1 MSADIHANNKRIA
14 KNTITL
20 YFRTFITLL
29 VGLYT
34 SRVMLHALGVDNYGI
49 NAVVGGIVAMSSLIT
64 GTMCQAIGRY
74 ITYAL
79 GMGDRQL
86 LKTMFSTSINAQI
99 VMALLAA
106 VVLEIV
112 GVWFLNSSANIP
124 DGRMEAANWV
134 LQCSIVSLIIS
145 LVGSPLGAII
155 VAHERMAIYAYISIV
170 DVMLKLAI
178 CFVIMAYDGDR
189 LILLALLQVAI
200 AFGMQCFY
208 AWYCRRNFEEARY
221 NPKIFDKDLLKELTF
236 FSGWNLINNGAWV
249 FSTQGVS
256 MLVNVYFGVTMNA
269 SRSIATTVNGA
280 VQGFVG
286 NFTMA
291 FTPQITKSYAAGEKE
306 YAVNLV
312 NRGTRFT
319 WLMMYMF
326 IVPVCV
332 EAEMLLKLWLGE
344 VPPLAVLFLRF
355 SMFESLA
362 VSSGQNL
369 FRLIQADGRIKMY
382 TIHAA
387 LVAGLIFPIAW
398 LLYKLGAPVW
408 TAYLVFIIDFLLLN
422 LVRFYDLK
430 RLMTFSVRQHI
441 TKCIIPCL
449 VVSVVSFI
457 LPIFVSFQ
465 MEPGFIRFFVVCIV
479 SVLWTGFC
487 CVSFGL
493 TKNERS
499 FFYEKMKIV
508 YGRIIRK

>member
-1 MSADIHANNKRIA
+1 
-14 KNTITL
+14 
-20 YFRTFITLL
+20 
-29 VGLYT
+29 
-34 SRVMLHALGVDNYGI
+34 
-49 NAVVGGIVAMSSLIT
+49 
-64 GTMCQAIGRY
+64 
-74 ITYAL
+74 
-79 GMGDRQL
+79 
-86 LKTMFSTSINAQI
+86 
-99 VMALLAA
+99 
-106 VVLEIV
+106 
-112 GVWFLNSSANIP
+112 
-124 DGRMEAANWV
+124 
-134 LQCSIVSLIIS
+134 
-145 LVGSPLGAII
+145 
-155 VAHERMAIYAYISIV
+155 MAIYAYISIV

-256 MLVNVYFGVTMNA
+256 MLVNVYFGVTMTA

-441 TKCIIPCL
+441 TKCISPCL

>member
-1 MSADIHANNKRIA
+1 
-14 KNTITL
+14 
-20 YFRTFITLL
+20 
-29 VGLYT
+29 
-34 SRVMLHALGVDNYGI
+34 
-49 NAVVGGIVAMSSLIT
+49 
-64 GTMCQAIGRY
+64 
-74 ITYAL
+74 
-79 GMGDRQL
+79 
-86 LKTMFSTSINAQI
+86 
-99 VMALLAA
+99 
-106 VVLEIV
+106 
-112 GVWFLNSSANIP
+112 
-124 DGRMEAANWV
+124 
-134 LQCSIVSLIIS
+134 
-145 LVGSPLGAII
+145 
-155 VAHERMAIYAYISIV
+155 
-170 DVMLKLAI
+170 
-178 CFVIMAYDGDR
+178 
-189 LILLALLQVAI
+189 
-200 AFGMQCFY
+200 
-208 AWYCRRNFEEARY
+208 
-221 NPKIFDKDLLKELTF
+221 
-236 FSGWNLINNGAWV
+236 
-249 FSTQGVS
+249 
-256 MLVNVYFGVTMNA
+256 MNA

-408 TAYLVFIIDFLLLN
+408 TAYLIFIIDFLLLN

-441 TKCIIPCL
+441 RECISPCL
-449 VVSVVSFI
+449 VVSVVSFT
-457 LPIFVSFQ
+457 LPIFVSSQ
-465 MEPGFIRFFVVCIV
+465 MESGLIRFFVVCIV
-479 SVLWTGFC
+479 SVLWTGIC
-487 CVSFGL
+487 CVFFGL

-508 YGRIIRK
+508 YSRIVRK

>member
-236 FSGWNLINNGAWV
+236 
-249 FSTQGVS
+249 
-256 MLVNVYFGVTMNA
+256 
-269 SRSIATTVNGA
+269 
-280 VQGFVG
+280 
-286 NFTMA
+286 
-291 FTPQITKSYAAGEKE
+291 
-306 YAVNLV
+306 
-312 NRGTRFT
+312 
-319 WLMMYMF
+319 
-326 IVPVCV
+326 
-332 EAEMLLKLWLGE
+332 
-344 VPPLAVLFLRF
+344 
-355 SMFESLA
+355 
-362 VSSGQNL
+362 
-369 FRLIQADGRIKMY
+369 
-382 TIHAA
+382 
-387 LVAGLIFPIAW
+387 
-398 LLYKLGAPVW
+398 
-408 TAYLVFIIDFLLLN
+408 
-422 LVRFYDLK
+422 
-430 RLMTFSVRQHI
+430 
-441 TKCIIPCL
+441 L
-449 VVSVVSFI
+449 VVGI
-457 LPIFVSFQ
+457 
-465 MEPGFIRFFVVCIV
+465 
-479 SVLWTGFC
+479 
-487 CVSFGL
+487 
-493 TKNERS
+493 
-499 FFYEKMKIV
+499 
-508 YGRIIRK
+508 

>member
-134 LQCSIVSLIIS
+134 LQCSIIS

-441 TKCIIPCL
+441 TKCISPCL